1 MYLKI
6 ILFLILLVPFENF
19 ANENLVKQN
28 MQKVDKPRKNKQGRY
43 KVKKHRLKKLI
54 QGKRYCDCPKH

>member
-1 MYLKI
+1 MNFKL
-6 ILFLILLVPFENF
+6 ILFLILLLPIDNF
-19 ANENLVKQN
+19 ANENIN
-28 MQKVDKPRKNKQGRY
+28 AESIIKVEKPRKNKQGRY